1 MKHRSDFQMLFYEK
15 IKKSFRYK
23 HNNYKIIRLSCII
36 YLISSFQLM
45 ISEDYSIQIK
55 FKFVKKKKINKN
67 NCSEKI
73 FIFYIFEKKR

>member
-45 ISEDYSIQIK
+45 ISEDYSIQICK
-55 FKFVKKKKINKN
+55 KKKKINKN